1 MPERSWP
8 EDWEQRKAGLNCR
21 GCREERP
28 DEDEYGVRYLSVD
41 HADAYLQRVTPMPG
55 YSTVVFR
62 GRYVPDPTELG
73 PEETVA
79 FWSAVAVATRA
90 IEAVFRPCH
99 LNFQILGN
107 SMPHVH
113 VHIVP
118 RYLTDSA
125 PERPLGDG
133 TLRSA
138 SRLPAQVLGE
148 QVAALISA
156 TQG

>member
-1 MPERSWP
+1 
-8 EDWEQRKAGLNCR
+8 
-21 GCREERP
+21 
-28 DEDEYGVRYLSVD
+28 VD
-41 HADAYLQRVTPMPG
+41 HELEAGSACSLSRLNAALSAPMVPVKDHARAESEHADHTHVDLQRVTSMPG

-62 GRYVPDPTELG
+62 GRHVPDPTELD
-73 PEETVA
+73 PVETVA
-79 FWSAVAVATRA
+79 FWSAVAVAARA